1 MHSKSKVLPT
11 NTKFTRMSDSC
22 RCLLMSTLQYGSL
35 DSRYFGFVRADQVI
49 GKVVGI
55 FGAAEDE
62 D

>member
-1 MHSKSKVLPT
+1 MSALQQKSV
-11 NTKFTRMSDSC
+11 
-22 RCLLMSTLQYGSL
+22 